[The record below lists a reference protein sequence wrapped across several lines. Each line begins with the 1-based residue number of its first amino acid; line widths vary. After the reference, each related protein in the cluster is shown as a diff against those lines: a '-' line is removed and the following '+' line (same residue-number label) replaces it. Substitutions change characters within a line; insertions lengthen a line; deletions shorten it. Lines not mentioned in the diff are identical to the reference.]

1 MGPDDAVEAVAML
14 KPKNVIPMHY
24 NTWPVI
30 AQDPEAFKQK
40 VEHRLQVPVIVAKP
54 GETLSLR

>member
-1 MGPDDAVEAVAML
+1 MGPDDAVEAVALL
-14 KPKNVIPMHY
+14 KPKQVIPMHY

-40 VEHRLQVPVIVAKP
+40 VENRLQIPVRIMNP
-54 GETLSLR
+54 GEAISIP